1 MNHSDEISLH
11 QLIERSNQQ
20 FDAMDRLCTEYKMMV
35 EKLTAERNLLQT
47 KVDYCELHHERWM
60 LDTIRTSK

>member
-20 FDAMDRLCTEYKMMV
+20 FDAMDRLCAEYRMMV
-35 EKLTAERNLLQT
+35 EKLTAERNLLQV
-47 KVDYCELHHERWM
+47 KVSYCELHHER
-60 LDTIRTSK
+60 